1 MKPSLY
7 KSLTVLSV
15 GALAMM
21 APVRDA
27 AANCKLDAIL
37 TSYKSALADLKSG
50 QVESAM
56 RTLAPMAEAGLGP
69 AQRELAK
76 AYAGGLVKDDTGFGA
91 AFWAEL
97 AFRAGDKEGRR
108 LSRKYRA
115 PLSDD
120 ARVKLTDALST
131 WPVKMLR
138 CAGGRVTGAAEQ
150 TSPRPVPDIR
160 ITFDKRI
167 NEQDQDELKQRADTL
182 LTQLVAADPTDIVY
196 LSAIDVLEIYK
207 GSRYHRYAGW
217 RAENDRNVLRMAGSN
232 FEDKSPKFVVQTVIL
247 EAKRRMYAKL
257 PSSSFADPYVREYA
271 GKLIYGSVY
280 PDVRNGK
287 FFSVIRHAFDMA
299 KRLPKELQQYI
310 DVIDEVHYNTSSK
323 HFIRAGTIDSSGAYY
338 YKLLSDDG
346 KRLMFVRR
354 DVRYSSALFFLRT
367 FVHEGTHA
375 VQDKRAQEYVKDVNR
390 IKRAQIKLE
399 RSGQGNSAKAKALEK
414 EFNEKFDYAKRW
426 FQGIK
431 TATGR
436 IQDISFECEA
446 TRNEILA
453 VKALDGPPDVM
464 QSSGYLK
471 LCPKA
476 QQMILEWER
485 ERRRANRR

>member
-1 MKPSLY
+1 MKTG
-7 KSLTVLSV
+7 K
-15 GALAMM
+15 
-21 APVRDA
+21 
-27 AANCKLDAIL
+27 
-37 TSYKSALADLKSG
+37 ADDG
-50 QVESAM
+50 M
-56 RTLAPMAEAGLGP
+56 RTLVPMAEAGLGP

-76 AYAGGLVKDDTGFGA
+76 AYAAGMVKDDTGLGA

-115 PLSDD
+115 GLADD
-120 ARVKLTDALST
+120 ARAKLTDALSQ
-131 WPVKMLR
+131 WAAKRLG
-138 CAGGRVTGAAEQ
+138 CKGGRVAGAEEQ
-150 TSPRPVPDIR
+150 ASPHPVPDIR

-167 NEQDQDELKQRADTL
+167 SDPDQDDLKQKADTL
-182 LTQLVAADPTDIVY
+182 LKQLAASDPADIVY
-196 LSAIDVLEIYK
+196 LSAIDVMEIYK
-207 GSRYHRYAGW
+207 GNRYHRYAGW
-217 RAENDRNVLRMAGSN
+217 RAEKDRNVLRMAGSN
-232 FEDKSPKFVVQTVIL
+232 FEDTSPKFVVQTVIL

-257 PSSSFADPYVREYA
+257 PASSFADPYVREYG

-323 HFIRAGTIDSSGAYY
+323 HFIRAGSIDSSGAYY
-338 YKLLSDDG
+338 NKLLSDDG

-390 IKRAQIKLE
+390 IKRAQMKLE
-399 RSGQGNSAKAKALEK
+399 RAGQGKSAKAQALEK
-414 EFNEKFDYAKRW
+414 EFNEKLDYAKRW

-436 IQDISFECEA
+436 VQDISFECEA

-453 VKALDGPPDVM
+453 VKALDGPSDVM

-485 ERRRANRR
+485 ERRRANHR

>member
-1 MKPSLY
+1 
-7 KSLTVLSV
+7 
-15 GALAMM
+15 
-21 APVRDA
+21 
-27 AANCKLDAIL
+27 
-37 TSYKSALADLKSG
+37 
-50 QVESAM
+50 
-56 RTLAPMAEAGLGP
+56 
-69 AQRELAK
+69 
-76 AYAGGLVKDDTGFGA
+76 
-91 AFWAEL
+91 
-97 AFRAGDKEGRR
+97 
-108 LSRKYRA
+108 
-115 PLSDD
+115 
-120 ARVKLTDALST
+120 
-131 WPVKMLR
+131 
-138 CAGGRVTGAAEQ
+138 
-150 TSPRPVPDIR
+150 
-160 ITFDKRI
+160 
-167 NEQDQDELKQRADTL
+167 
-182 LTQLVAADPTDIVY
+182 LVAADPADIVY

-217 RAENDRNVLRMAGSN
+217 RAQNDINVLRMAGSN
-232 FEDKSPKFVVQTVIL
+232 FEDKSPKFVVQMVIL
-247 EAKRRMYAKL
+247 EAKRRLYAKL
-257 PSSSFADPYVREYA
+257 PSSSFADPYVRKYA
-271 GKLIYGSVY
+271 GQLIYGSVY

-323 HFIRAGTIDSSGAYY
+323 HFIRAGIIDSSGAYY
-338 YKLLSDDG
+338 NKLLSDDG
-346 KRLMFVRR
+346 KRMMFVRR

-375 VQDKRAQEYVKDVNR
+375 VQDKRAREYVKDVNR
-390 IKRAQIKLE
+390 IKRAQVKLE
-399 RSGQGNSAKAKALEK
+399 RSGQAESAKAKALEK
-414 EFNEKFDYAKRW
+414 EINEKLDYAKRW

-436 IQDISFECEA
+436 VQDIAFECEA

-476 QQMILEWER
+476 QQIILDWER

>member
-1 MKPSLY
+1 MRANANFIA
-7 KSLTVLSV
+7 VL
-15 GALAMM
+15 GFGLA
-21 APVRDA
+21 AVLLPVRDA
-27 AANCKLDAIL
+27 AANCKLDAIV
-37 TSYKSALADLKSG
+37 TSYKVALADIKSG
-50 QVESAM
+50 KADGAM
-56 RTLAPMAEAGLGP
+56 RFLAPMAEAGLGP

-76 AYAGGLVKDDTGFGA
+76 AYAAGMVKDDTGLGA

-115 PLSDD
+115 ALSDD
-120 ARVKLTDALST
+120 ARAKLTDALPQWLPKRLT
-131 WPVKMLR
+131 CK
-138 CAGGRVTGAAEQ
+138 AGRVARAEGQ
-150 TSPRPVPDIR
+150 KGPHPIPDIR

-167 NEQDQDELKQRADTL
+167 NDQDKDDLQQKADRL
-182 LTQLVAADPTDIVY
+182 LEQLVAADPADIVY

-217 RAENDRNVLRMAGSN
+217 RAQNDINVLRMAGSN
-232 FEDKSPKFVVQTVIL
+232 FEDKSPKFVVQMVIL
-247 EAKRRMYAKL
+247 EAKRRLYAKL
-257 PSSSFADPYVREYA
+257 PSSSFADPYVRKYA
-271 GKLIYGSVY
+271 GQLIYGSVY

-323 HFIRAGTIDSSGAYY
+323 HFIRAGIIDSSGAYY
-338 YKLLSDDG
+338 NKLLSDDG
-346 KRLMFVRR
+346 KRMMFVRR

-375 VQDKRAQEYVKDVNR
+375 VQDKRAREYVKDVNR
-390 IKRAQIKLE
+390 IKRAQVKLE
-399 RSGQGNSAKAKALEK
+399 RSGQAESAKAKALEK
-414 EFNEKFDYAKRW
+414 EINEKLDYAKRW

-436 IQDISFECEA
+436 VQDIAFECEA

-476 QQMILEWER
+476 QQIILDWER